1 MNGQLTIELGETVE
15 RKTHPPLSSS
25 VLLGVRRI
33 LNLEAGLGGNC
44 HLWPDDV
51 EVVSVEIE
59 PKIAAVN
66 QRLHPKHKVIVADA
80 GQYLLD
86 NHHLFDFVWSSPPCQ
101 THSKMNKATRHKS
114 CARYVDMTLWQRI
127 LFLQHHF
134 AGLFCVENV
143 VPYYAPLIQPTAQ
156 VGRHLFWSNFPIV
169 ADEVPQPANFI
180 NKCNLAG
187 KAALMEWL
195 GIHYAENIY
204 YGTNHCPAQILRN
217 CVHPKLGA
225 QILQC
230 ARTPNAQ
237 VSRPAA
243 K

>member
-1 MNGQLTIELGETVE
+1 MQPDMIAEANPLPNCKGQGVLCS
-15 RKTHPPLSSS
+15 KD
-25 VLLGVRRI
+25 LLGVRRI
-33 LNLEAGLGGNC
+33 YNGYAGLGGNC

-51 EVVSVEIE
+51 EVTSVELN

-66 QRLHPKHKVIVADA
+66 QRLHPRHKVIVADA
-80 GQYLLD
+80 HQYLLD
-86 NHHLFDFVWSSPPCQ
+86 HYEEYDMVWLSRPCQ
-101 THSKMNKATRHKS
+101 THTRMMKATRHK
-114 CARYVDMTLWQRI
+114 RRVYPDMGLYQEIIFLKHFFKGLWV
-127 LFLQHHF
+127 
-134 AGLFCVENV
+134 AENV

-204 YGTNHCPAQILRN
+204 YGKNHCPAQILRN

-230 ARTPNAQ
+230 ARTPNIR
-237 VSRPAA
+237 S
-243 K
+243 